1 MTLRDNLGAKV
12 PLSYVIKYRP
22 EIQPRV
28 QTGIPLLFF
37 TSSTLTLARPRID
50 PLSAHDTSVSSRHQT
65 RVIVMDIATI
75 EEINRMRLPLGM
87 KPLPVPGAEA
97 LQQADHSAASGSDV
111 EAASTLES
119 RQAQAYG
126 NYKSHMDAEAAKKR
140 REAKAATIRKA
151 RETAQRFAPLEGKG
165 LGDAEAGEKVDTKSW
180 LMGQRKRQKKIEKA
194 RKLGEELAAAEAAAV
209 KAIQYTSKDLAG
221 MQVAHNASAF
231 VEGNEQILTL
241 KDATIDENEEAG
253 DELENVNLR
262 EDEKLNERL
271 ELLKKRPGYNFDD
284 NEEMGDGSIL
294 SQYDEE
300 IYGKQTKKFTLDS
313 DGAIAELSD
322 ILDQPAQET
331 NKAQTFSLDDIVGER
346 PSHKPACVSSLTSRL
361 IGDAPASSDYLAPSE
376 IKFKKSK
383 KKKSKS
389 IRQKPLDEDGIFPM
403 EQAKAS
409 ENDMEVDGGQAVEAK
424 AKANTDAFVDDDD
437 LQAMLAVQRKNALKK
452 RKKISPE
459 DIAKQIREHADEL
472 EEAEAS
478 QNSGLVIGQVSDFL
492 AALDRNEQDK
502 QKAKRQK
509 MATSQGGTQSQAVHR
524 DHRMDDADDV
534 EGRRSS
540 QSNGVT
546 DVAGTKVPNSTMDE
560 EKTVGGGMFATISLL
575 RERGL
580 IEESRGDSSHQ
591 SHTDRQ
597 LFLKRKRQ
605 LEEELDEKARQQR
618 ERDRTSGKLDRMS
631 RADRE
636 DHARQQNAWRDHQHS
651 RKMAELFESSYKPTV
666 QLKYMDEHGRQLD
679 QKAAFKHL
687 SHQFHGK
694 GSGKGKTEKM
704 LKQIDDEN
712 RRESRSLFDASQ
724 GSGMSAATTQQ
735 LKKLR
740 EAGVRLG

>member
-1 MTLRDNLGAKV
+1 
-12 PLSYVIKYRP
+12 
-22 EIQPRV
+22 
-28 QTGIPLLFF
+28 
-37 TSSTLTLARPRID
+37 
-50 PLSAHDTSVSSRHQT
+50 
-65 RVIVMDIATI
+65 MDIATI

-322 ILDQPAQET
+322 ILDQPAQKT
-331 NKAQTFSLDDIVGER
+331 NKAQTFSLDDIV
-346 PSHKPACVSSLTSRL
+346 
-361 IGDAPASSDYLAPSE
+361 GDAPASSDYLAPSE

-389 IRQKPLDEDGIFPM
+389 IRQKPLDEDDIFPM

-575 RERGL
+575 RERVVPEAKAAAG
-580 IEESRGDSSHQ
+580 GGAG
-591 SHTDRQ
+591 
-597 LFLKRKRQ
+597 RKSAAATRAGP
-605 LEEELDEKARQQR
+605 DEKARQQR